1 MTALFPVYTI
11 LPGKTRL
18 SDAVALANTV
28 GVGIW
33 LTPRGKHV
41 LAPEGRP
48 GWRRLNIRT
57 QETTPCAA

>member
-1 MTALFPVYTI
+1 MNALFPVYTI
-11 LPGKTRL
+11 LPAKTRL
-18 SDAVALANTV
+18 TDAVALANTA

-48 GWRRLNIRT
+48 GWRRLNIRP
-57 QETTPCAA
+57 QEQAPCAA